1 MMTDVLFGGR
11 SFAAFLF
18 DMDGTLLTS
27 IEAAERVWSRW
38 AAGHGL
44 DVAAFLPTLHG
55 KRAVDT
61 IRLLGL
67 PGVDPDAEADKVTVA
82 EIADVEGVRE
92 IGAAGDFLA
101 SLPPDRW
108 AIVTSAPR
116 ELALARLKAA
126 GLSAPAVFVTG
137 DDVAIGKPEPD
148 CYLLAAKQLGVAASD
163 CLIFEDAPAGILA
176 AERAGADVLVIRATH
191 TAPLAGPHPG
201 VDEYAGLVAVTAKDG
216 GLTLRRVATARRVAS
231 SA

>member
-1 MMTDVLFGGR
+1 MTTDMLFGGR

-61 IRLLGL
+61 IRQLEL
-67 PGVDPDAEADKVTVA
+67 PGVDADAEAAKVTEA
-82 EIADVEGVRE
+82 EIGDVEGVRE
-92 IGAAGDFLA
+92 IGGAGAFLA

-116 ELALARLKAA
+116 ALALARLKAA
-126 GLSAPAVFVTG
+126 GLSAPAVFVTA
-137 DDVAIGKPEPD
+137 DDVAIGKPQPD
-148 CYLLAAKQLGVAASD
+148 CYLLAARKLGVAPSE

-176 AERAGADVLVIRATH
+176 AERAGSAVMVIQATH

-201 VDEYAGLVAVTAKDG
+201 IDSFAGIGATVAGDG
-216 GLTLRRVATARRVAS
+216 GLALRDLAAARVSAS
-231 SA
+231 LT

>member
-1 MMTDVLFGGR
+1 MTTDIEFGGR
-11 SFAAFLF
+11 AFAAFLF

-44 DVAAFLPTLHG
+44 DVEAFLPTLHG

-61 IRLLGL
+61 IRQLEL
-67 PGVDPDAEADKVTVA
+67 PGVDAEVEAAKVTVA
-82 EIADVEGVRE
+82 EIADVDGVRE
-92 IGAAGDFLA
+92 IGAAAAFLA
-101 SLPPDRW
+101 SLPADRW

-116 ELALARLKAA
+116 ALAVARLNAA
-126 GLSAPAVFVTG
+126 GIAPPAVFVTA

-148 CYLLAAKQLGVAASD
+148 CYLLAAKKLGVAASD

-176 AERAGADVLVIRATH
+176 AERAGARVMVIRATH

-201 VDEYAGLVAVTAKDG
+201 IDDYAGLDTVTAADG
-216 GLTLRRVATARRVAS
+216 GLRLRHRQPAQLAADP
-231 SA
+231 A

>member
-1 MMTDVLFGGR
+1 MTTDVEFGGR
-11 SFAAFLF
+11 AFAAFLF

-61 IRLLGL
+61 IRQLGL
-67 PGVDPDAEADKVTVA
+67 PGVDADAEADKVTEA

-92 IGAAGDFLA
+92 IGAAGAFLA

-116 ELALARLKAA
+116 ALALARLEAA
-126 GLSAPAVFVTG
+126 GLTPPAVFVTA
-137 DDVAIGKPEPD
+137 DDVAIGKPAPD
-148 CYLLAAKQLGVAASD
+148 CYLLAAKRLGVSASD

-176 AERAGADVLVIRATH
+176 AERAGAAVLVIRATH

-201 VDEYAGLVAVTAKDG
+201 VDDYAGLGADVAADG
-216 GLTLRRVATARRVAS
+216 GLILRRADRARPAAR

>member
-1 MMTDVLFGGR
+1 MTTDMLFGGR

-44 DVAAFLPTLHG
+44 DVEAFLPTLHG

-61 IRLLGL
+61 IRQLEL
-67 PGVDPDAEADKVTVA
+67 PGVDADAEAAKVTAA
-82 EIADVEGVRE
+82 EIEDVDGVWE
-92 IGAAGDFLA
+92 IGGAAAFLA
-101 SLPPDRW
+101 SLPADRW

-116 ELALARLKAA
+116 ALAVARLKAA
-126 GLSAPAVFVTG
+126 GLSAPAVFVTA
-137 DDVAIGKPEPD
+137 DDVAIGKPQPD
-148 CYLLAAKQLGVAASD
+148 CYLLAAKELGVAASD

-176 AERAGADVLVIRATH
+176 AERAGADVMVIQATH

-201 VDEYAGLVAVTAKDG
+201 IDSYAAISVVVSGDG
-216 GLTLRRVATARRVAS
+216 GLAVRDRAAAQLEAS
-231 SA
+231 ST